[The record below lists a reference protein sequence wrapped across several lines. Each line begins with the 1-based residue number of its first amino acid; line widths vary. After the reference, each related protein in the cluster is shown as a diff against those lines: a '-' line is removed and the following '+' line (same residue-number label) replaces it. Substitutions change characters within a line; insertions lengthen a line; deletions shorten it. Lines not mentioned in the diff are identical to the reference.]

1 MTAAEYRTL
10 LMSFRKQQLQDTAA
24 NVQRLAA
31 VFDAAVADLV
41 ARLDATPEGSL
52 REEFT
57 QALIGD
63 LQTRLNALR
72 DDYALGLEAA
82 RLELAQ
88 NAANREA
95 ATATLF
101 DLESDDRLSALQ
113 SRTVTFSSGAE
124 TTVSFGQVAATA
136 VERTA
141 LRVWSDGYTLN
152 ARLVALDKVTRDTV
166 ANTIVQGVAEQLSA
180 KALAKRLEETLSSA
194 GDDNPRYKAMR
205 IARTEINASHR
216 EAHILSTQRADGTL
230 KDYILAVGWRL
241 SQSHPKADICDL
253 WAGDDGDGLGA
264 GNYLPANVPTDHPHG
279 LCFTVTVLKE
289 FPDVSAPGKKPVVD
303 DVAESQVRYY
313 AEQGDP
319 VALRRLEQIQ

>member
-1 MTAAEYRTL
+1 MTAEEYRTL
-10 LMSFRKQQLQDTAA
+10 LVSFRKQQLQDTAA

-31 VFDAAVADLV
+31 VFDAAVAELV
-41 ARLDATPEGSL
+41 SRLENLSEGSL

-57 QALIGD
+57 SALIGD
-63 LQTRLNALR
+63 LQSRLNALR

-88 NAANREA
+88 NAANRET
-95 ATATLF
+95 ATASLF
-101 DLESDDRLSALQ
+101 GLDEDTRLSALET
-113 SRTVTFSSGAE
+113 RTFTFSSGSE
-124 TTVSFGQVAATA
+124 VRVQFGQVAASA

-152 ARLVALDKVTRDTV
+152 ARLAALDKVTRDRV
-166 ANTIVQGVAEQLSA
+166 ADTIVQGVAEQLSA
-180 KALAKRLEETLSSA
+180 KSLAKRLEETLATA
-194 GDDNPRYKAMR
+194 GEDNPRYKAMR

-279 LCFTVTVLKE
+279 LCYTVTVLKE
-289 FPDVSAPGKKPVVD
+289 FPEVSAPGKKPVID
-303 DVAESQVRYY
+303 EVAESQVRYY

-319 VALRRLEQIQ
+319 VALRRLEALS